1 MGRANKNIISHTDS
15 RYYRA
20 IGGDEKLHKKAL
32 NVLCGI
38 IEAVSI
44 ISDNF
49 YCQYKKTYFLST
61 SRLFSLD
68 YSSKL
73 VYCAE
78 M

>member
-1 MGRANKNIISHTDS
+1 MGRANKNITSHTDS

-20 IGGDEKLHKKAL
+20 IGGEEKLHKKAL

-38 IEAVSI
+38 IEAISI
-44 ISDNF
+44 ISIAST
-49 YCQYKKTYFLST
+49 KKTYFLST

-68 YSSKL
+68 YSGKL

-78 M
+78 T

>member
-1 MGRANKNIISHTDS
+1 MGRANKNIIIHTNS
-15 RYYRA
+15 RHYQT
-20 IGGDEKLHKKAL
+20 IDGNEKTQNETL
-32 NVLCGI
+32 NVPRGNRYG
-38 IEAVSI
+38 VG
-44 ISDNF
+44 NV

-68 YSSKL
+68 YSVKL